1 MKRGSGG
8 GTQGKK
14 QMSCREVKEKKMK
27 MKYKGTVIY
36 GVVFVSRDLCPVI
49 NTLFLINDNEND
61 LDRRPKMMASW
72 SNTVLLLT

>member
-1 MKRGSGG
+1 
-8 GTQGKK
+8 
-14 QMSCREVKEKKMK
+14 MK